1 MGLFDRLLKKDSQ
14 DADASLK
21 PRKPAKDKPEEFFLD
36 ADSSSSLGDVNY
48 MRESKTIRRTFPGT
62 VDSPGTKEQIME
74 VAAETEKLEKRS
86 EGLGGEVKVEKSID
100 LTAGIPKPVKK
111 TFAEQV
117 STKEMDKRLKG
128 SAISGVNTPA
138 AANAKPLARKEQL
151 KEVEEPVAKVGQSS
165 VSGKPGSI
173 DPFRQMVRDL
183 NK

>member
-1 MGLFDRLLKKDSQ
+1 MGFFDRLLKQDSQ
-14 DADASLK
+14 NSDNTIK
-21 PRKPAKDKPEEFFLD
+21 PRKPAKEKPAEFFLD

-62 VDSPGTKEQIME
+62 LDNPGSKEQIMT
-74 VAAETEKLEKRS
+74 VAAETESLDKRS
-86 EGLGGEVKVEKSID
+86 EGLGGSVKKEESIN

-117 STKEMDKRLKG
+117 TTEEMNKRLRG
-128 SAISGVNTPA
+128 TAVTSVNSPA
-138 AANAKPLARKEQL
+138 AANAAPVARKEIL
-151 KEVEEPVAKVGQSS
+151 KAEDSPQTKVGQAAPSS
-165 VSGKPGSI
+165 KPGSI